1 MIKIKTMKSLA
12 TSYAN
17 KSNQPGA
24 PPPPTPYSIIF
35 RIQNI
40 IFYVVR
46 LFLYIRLSPFPSLN
60 TFESVNTEHSTA
72 EENTIIVNQKQKTW

>member
-17 KSNQPGA
+17 KSSQV

-35 RIQNI
+35 RILNI
-40 IFYVVR
+40 ISNVVR
-46 LFLYIRLSPFPSLN
+46 LFLYLRLSPFPLLN

-72 EENTIIVNQKQKTW
+72 EEKTMIVDQNQKTW